1 MNLKLNGIKV
11 RVDKEKVNVDLE
23 HSFYPFKDDES
34 VEIICDYFKTGEKDK
49 FAKLNENGEASFD
62 FCGVFKK
69 KVKRINGF
77 TIDAGY
83 GVEAIDTAEK
93 LLALPAVPVL
103 EAILRATAAHLLTSD
118 GLTKDEE
125 KNSGS
130 DTNA

>member
-1 MNLKLNGIKV
+1 MNLKLSGIKV
-11 RVDKEKVNVDLE
+11 KVDKDKVNVELE
-23 HSFYPFKDDES
+23 HSFHPLKDDES

-49 FAKLNENGEASFD
+49 FAKFDENGETFFD
-62 FCGVFKK
+62 FCGVFLK

-83 GVEAIDTAEK
+83 GVEVIDTPEK
-93 LLALPAVPVL
+93 LLALPAIPVL
-103 EAILRATAAHLLTSD
+103 EAIVRATAVHLLTSD
-118 GLTKDEE
+118 GITKDEE